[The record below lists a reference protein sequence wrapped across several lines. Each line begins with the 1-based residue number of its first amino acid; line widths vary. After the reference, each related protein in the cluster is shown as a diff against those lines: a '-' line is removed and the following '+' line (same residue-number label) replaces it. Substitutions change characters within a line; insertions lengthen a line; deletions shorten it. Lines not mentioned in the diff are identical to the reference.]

1 MLKINTYNIKRN
13 ENIIIFILIALIGT
27 ILIINFSALAAK
39 LSWLNYFFIALWI
52 YLLILQ
58 QKLKKTAYAEELRQ
72 YKLSME
78 SNKRK
83 YERYA
88 VGRGNKIRVFFTVVK
103 YLWVFELKKKRFAKI
118 IDISEG
124 GLLVQT
130 ETKDIAEGDK
140 ASAVTV
146 ELPEA
151 GTVTADALFVR
162 VTSDRC
168 ALSFVNTTNA
178 ARNIIKKYIL
188 FNSLEL
194 SDGKG

>member
-13 ENIIIFILIALIGT
+13 ENRIVFILVSLIVA
-27 ILIINFSALAAK
+27 ILAINFSSLAQK

-72 YKLSME
+72 FKLSME

-83 YERYA
+83 YQRYA
-88 VGRGNKIRVFFTVVK
+88 VGRGDKIRVFFTVVK
-103 YLWVFELKKKRFAKI
+103 YLWVFELKKKRFAKV

-130 ETKDIAEGDK
+130 DTKDIAEGDK
-140 ASAVTV
+140 ASAVTI
-146 ELPEA
+146 EFPQA
-151 GTVTADALFVR
+151 GTVKADALFVR

-168 ALSFVNTTNA
+168 ALSFVNPTNA
-178 ARNIIKKYIL
+178 SRNIIKKYIL
-188 FNSLEL
+188 LNSLEL